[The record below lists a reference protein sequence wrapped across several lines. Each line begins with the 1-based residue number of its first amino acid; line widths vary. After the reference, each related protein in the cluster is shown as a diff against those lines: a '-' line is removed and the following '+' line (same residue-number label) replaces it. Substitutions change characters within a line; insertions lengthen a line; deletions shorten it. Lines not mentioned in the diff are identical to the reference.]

1 MIPRAAHDFFS
12 PEEQNQIRAA
22 VARAEEQS
30 SGEVVPV
37 IIDQAS
43 SYSRTTARSAFM
55 LTMALNALT
64 IWLIPD
70 AGSAHL
76 FWQLPLGSTISFA
89 IFCFI
94 IEQIPSLKRTIL
106 LQSEIDTA
114 VQARSF
120 ENFARHGVYKTR
132 ARTGIL
138 ILICLLERR
147 VEILA
152 DEGINAMIDSAEW
165 QKVADEIAVGIKQGS
180 ACASLCSAIG
190 HCGELLATH
199 FPHSSA
205 SAAADINELPDLII
219 SPPVPNPPS

>member
-12 PEEQNQIRAA
+12 LEEQNQIRAA
-22 VARAEEQS
+22 VARAEERS

-43 SYSRTTARSAFM
+43 SYSRTTARIAFM
-55 LTMALNALT
+55 LTMALTALT
-64 IWLIPD
+64 LWIIPD
-70 AGSAHL
+70 AGSTHL

-94 IEQIPSLKRTIL
+94 IEQIPALKRAL
-106 LQSEIDTA
+106 LPQSEIDVAMQT
-114 VQARSF
+114 RSF
-120 ENFARHGVYKTR
+120 ENFARHGVYKTK

-138 ILICLLERR
+138 ILICLLEHR

-165 QKVADEIAVGIKQGS
+165 QKVADEIAVGLRQGT
-180 ACASLCSAIG
+180 ACASLCSAIS
-190 HCGELLATH
+190 HCEELLVAH
-199 FPHSSA
+199 FPHNVVTA
-205 SAAADINELPDLII
+205 GADINELPDLII
-219 SPPVPNPPS
+219 PSRS

>member
-22 VARAEEQS
+22 VARAEGQS

-55 LTMALNALT
+55 LTMALTALT
-64 IWLIPD
+64 LWLIPD
-70 AGSAHL
+70 VGSAHL
-76 FWQLPLGSTISFA
+76 FWQLPLGSIISFA

-94 IEQIPSLKRTIL
+94 IEQIPALKRSL
-106 LQSEIDTA
+106 LPQSEIDVAMQT
-114 VQARSF
+114 RSF
-120 ENFARHGVYKTR
+120 ENFARHGVYKTK
-132 ARTGIL
+132 ARNGIL
-138 ILICLLERR
+138 ILICLLEHR

-152 DEGINAMIDSAEW
+152 DEGINAKIDATEW
-165 QKVADEIAVGIKQGS
+165 QKVADEIAAGLKQGT
-180 ACASLCSAIG
+180 ACASLCSAIN

-199 FPHSSA
+199 FPHSAA

-219 SPPVPNPPS
+219 PLRS